1 MSLPERVALGTMH
14 GKAAAIAP
22 PLARLGI
29 ALVVPEGLDTNRFGT
44 FTGETPRHGSRP
56 MPMRGSPSQGR
67 SAARGRASMTATC
80 PLRLRGRPG
89 N

>member
-44 FTGETPRHGSRP
+44 FTGEVPRGAAWSRP
-56 MPMRGSPSQGR
+56 PAPRRRRPSPPPACQ
-67 SAARGRASMTATC
+67 
-80 PLRLRGRPG
+80 
-89 N
+89 